1 MDENQDLFGSKKP
14 SDYGLNHDEWRP
26 GQQELIDWGYSQMDA
41 DSASVGIAAAP
52 TGTGKTTLPKALS
65 AKYRTVALVRTKSLQ
80 SDNYERGYGFQ
91 PLYGRS
97 NYDCIHEDAADYAK
111 SDDCIFAEQGM
122 INCQHGKA
130 AMQKI
135 WPDKEYDDL
144 PVGHFSEKF
153 DGCPYV
159 LAREKAKIAKRAVL
173 NYAYW
178 FHTYEKWPSPQ
189 AIVCDEGHQLSDLT
203 LEWAGCTISEDN
215 RLKWELKPF
224 PMIRGGADGMLT
236 KLAPATERAT
246 GWLEQ
251 SLVKLHEI
259 HTRLSIAAKN
269 DEKARKQSRQVELLG
284 KKLNAT
290 LEALR
295 STPED
300 WYIKSGPGVQNN
312 RPAFVA
318 RPLTAKNH
326 FKRYFMT
333 QPWKLFIMSATIGNP
348 QVFADELGLADY
360 SHYEVPS
367 LYAATQRPVVALDVP
382 SMGQACGDKGR
393 NKQADEI
400 ANAIKDCPSNWS
412 GIIHVT
418 AMNDASQIAERLA
431 RRGLQDRVWVSPRG
445 LGTDGM
451 VNAWQERMRKV
462 PGSLNISWAFWEGY
476 DGKQEKISIVAK
488 IPFPYLGDEYE
499 VARRNHNT
507 RFYLQRAAWQ
517 AEQGCG
523 RSRRGRIE
531 DYDTSEEKN
540 GLVCI
545 ADGSYKTI
553 KSYFS
558 ESFRES
564 IVKNG

>member
-1 MDENQDLFGSKKP
+1 MMKP
-14 SDYGLNHDEWRP
+14 SDYGLNHSEWRP
-26 GQQELIDWGYSQMDA
+26 GQQELIDWGYSQMEA
-41 DSASVGIAAAP
+41 GSQTVGVAEAP

-65 AKYRTVALVRTKSLQ
+65 AKFKTIALVRTKSLQ
-80 SDNYERGYGFQ
+80 SDNYEQGYGFQ

-97 NYDCIHEDAADYAK
+97 NYDCIHGDAADYAK
-111 SDDCIFAEQGM
+111 SDDCVYAEQGM
-122 INCQHGKA
+122 INCPHGKS
-130 AMQKI
+130 AMQKV
-135 WPDKEYDDL
+135 WPAREYDNL
-144 PVGHFSEKF
+144 PVGYFSEKF

-159 LAREKAKIAKRAVL
+159 LAREKAKTAQRSVL

-203 LEWAGCTISEDN
+203 LEWAGCTISEDV

-236 KLAPATERAT
+236 KLAPATERAIS
-246 GWLEQ
+246 WLEQ
-251 SLVKLHEI
+251 SLLKLREI
-259 HTRLSIAAKN
+259 HVTLSIKAKD

-284 KKLNAT
+284 KKCKAT
-290 LEALR
+290 LDALQ
-295 STPED
+295 SIPED
-300 WYIKSGPGVQNN
+300 WYIKSGPGVHNN

-318 RPLTAKNH
+318 RPLTAKHH
-326 FKRYFMT
+326 FKRYFMA
-333 QPWKLFIMSATIGNP
+333 QPWKLFIMSATIGDP
-348 QVFADELGLADY
+348 AVFAEELGLGEY
-360 SHYEVPS
+360 NHYEVPS

-382 SMGQACGDKGR
+382 SMGQKCGDKER

-400 ANAIKDCPSNWS
+400 ATAIKGCPSDWS
-412 GIIHVT
+412 GIVHVT
-418 AMNDASQIAERLA
+418 AMNDAPQLAERLA
-431 RRGLQDRVWVSPRG
+431 RRGLGDRVWVCPKG

-451 VNAWQERMRKV
+451 VNAWQERMRRV

-499 VARRNHNT
+499 VARRNYAAKL
-507 RFYLQRAAWQ
+507 YLQRAAWQ
-517 AEQGCG
+517 AEQGLG

-531 DYDTSEEKN
+531 DYDTDTEKH
-540 GLVCI
+540 GLVAI
-545 ADGSYKTI
+545 ADGSYRMI

-558 ESFRES
+558 ESLRQS
-564 IVKNG
+564 IVKN